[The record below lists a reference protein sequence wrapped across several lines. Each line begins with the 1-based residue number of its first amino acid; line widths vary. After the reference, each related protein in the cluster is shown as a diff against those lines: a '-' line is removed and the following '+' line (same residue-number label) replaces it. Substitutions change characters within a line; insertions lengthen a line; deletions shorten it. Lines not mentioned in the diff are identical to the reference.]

1 MSIEAFDVEKVRKD
15 FPILQQTVNGA
26 PLVYLDNAATTQ
38 KPNAVID
45 AISHYY
51 RHDNSN
57 VHRGAHTLA
66 DRATAAFEGARQ
78 KVASFINAQTT
89 DQVIWTRG
97 TTEAI
102 NLVAASWG
110 RQQLKQGDRILVSA
124 MEHHSNIVPW
134 QMVAQACGATVEA
147 IPVDSS
153 GTIDLKA
160 YTELLDEHVRLVAV
174 GHVSNALGSVNP
186 VIEITRLAHEAG
198 ALVLVDGAQAVG
210 HWPVD
215 VQSLGCD
222 FYVFSAHKLFG
233 PTGVGVLYGKR
244 DLLEAMPPYQG
255 GGEMIESVSFKGTT
269 YNKLPYK
276 FEAGTPDIA
285 GVIGLGAAVDYL
297 NAMDRAGAARHE
309 QALLEYAQKKAQGV
323 SGLRVIG
330 TASHKASVLSF
341 VLDGV
346 HPADLG
352 TLMDQQGIAVR
363 TGNHC
368 AQPIMDQYG
377 IPGTVR
383 ASFSFYN
390 TFEEVDRLF
399 AALEK
404 AKQFLM

>member
-1 MSIEAFDVEKVRKD
+1 
-15 FPILQQTVNGA
+15 
-26 PLVYLDNAATTQ
+26 
-38 KPNAVID
+38 
-45 AISHYY
+45 
-51 RHDNSN
+51 
-57 VHRGAHTLA
+57 
-66 DRATAAFEGARQ
+66 
-78 KVASFINAQTT
+78 
-89 DQVIWTRG
+89 
-97 TTEAI
+97 
-102 NLVAASWG
+102 
-110 RQQLKQGDRILVSA
+110 VSA

-134 QMVAQACGATVEA
+134 QMAAQACGASVEA
-147 IPVDSS
+147 IPVDNT

-160 YTELLDEHVRLVAV
+160 YADLLDEHVRIVAI

-186 VIEITRLAHEAG
+186 VIDITRLAHEAG

-215 VQSLGCD
+215 VQSLDCD

-244 DLLEAMPPYQG
+244 ELLEAMPPYQG
-255 GGEMIESVSFKGTT
+255 GGEMIESVSFDGTT
-269 YNKLPYK
+269 YNQLPYK

-285 GVIGLGAAVDYL
+285 GVIGLGAAIDYL
-297 NAMDRAGAARHE
+297 NNLDRAGAARHE
-309 QALLEYAQKKAQGV
+309 QALLEYAQKKAQSV
-323 SGLRVIG
+323 AGLRVIG

-390 TFEEVDRLF
+390 TFEEIDRLF